1 MKLHFFFYF
10 RALYIEA
17 CYPFIPIPINY
28 IRPSKV
34 IDVVICHSQMEA
46 ESWISCHRMRI
57 DQRMNDSTYKIN
69 TVKIQT
75 LHNILIYIFSQI
87 HQICFFFLN
96 SVICSLICMHASG
109 IQLFKSYFLKLY
121 VSVHTSSI
129 RCHIKHFPI
138 FTLFLVQTF
147 NDFC

>member
-1 MKLHFFFYF
+1 MHGVLKSTKSAKKHLKYLISIFFREIVQFDEDATKCLPLKNLLFFEKISNVTEHLKLHFFFNF

-17 CYPFIPIPINY
+17 YYPFIPIPINY

-69 TVKIQT
+69 TEKKYK
-75 LHNILIYIFSQI
+75 HYI
-87 HQICFFFLN
+87 
-96 SVICSLICMHASG
+96 
-109 IQLFKSYFLKLY
+109 
-121 VSVHTSSI
+121 
-129 RCHIKHFPI
+129 I
-138 FTLFLVQTF
+138 F
-147 NDFC
+147 